1 MQATGM
7 QNFQET
13 FETCKQSF
21 ISTFSVGM
29 TVPYITQ
36 SSIWIALLM
45 LYLKLHLKDIILYQW
60 NHKQILPWF
69 FHILFERSRLHS

>member
-21 ISTFSVGM
+21 ISTFSIGVA
-29 TVPYITQ
+29 VPYITR
-36 SSIWIALLM
+36 SSIWLALLI
-45 LYLKLHLKDIILYQW
+45 LYLNLHLKDIMTVSM
-60 NHKQILPWF
+60 KP
-69 FHILFERSRLHS
+69 

>member
-21 ISTFSVGM
+21 ISTFSIGM
-29 TVPYITQ
+29 TVPYITR
-36 SSIWIALLM
+36 SSIWLALLI
-45 LYLKLHLKDIILYQW
+45 LYLNLHLKDIMTVSM
-60 NHKQILPWF
+60 KP
-69 FHILFERSRLHS
+69 

>member
-36 SSIWIALLM
+36 TSIWIALLM
-45 LYLKLHLKDIILYQW
+45 LYLKLHLKDIMTTSM
-60 NHKQILPWF
+60 KP
-69 FHILFERSRLHS
+69 

>member
-29 TVPYITQ
+29 TVPYITR
-36 SSIWIALLM
+36 SSIWLALLI
-45 LYLKLHLKDIILYQW
+45 LYLNLHLKDIMTVSM
-60 NHKQILPWF
+60 KP
-69 FHILFERSRLHS
+69 